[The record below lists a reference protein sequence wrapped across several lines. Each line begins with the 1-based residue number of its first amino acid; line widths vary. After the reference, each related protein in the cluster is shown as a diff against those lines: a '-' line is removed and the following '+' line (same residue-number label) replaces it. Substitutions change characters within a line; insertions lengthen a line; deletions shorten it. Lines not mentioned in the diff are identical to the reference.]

1 MTLQDDLINY
11 VNQQFPNNPVSS
23 IFSQVTSITATFFYI
38 FLIAIA
44 FVIVIRFARRYSMF
58 AGKGPQY
65 GAYSVHWIGGEGYGH
80 GNLSK
85 NIWFD
90 EEHFNSI
97 KTQAPEFK
105 MNFEEFSH
113 LVESEQMFVYDF
125 KVTDHGKVWSFK
137 DTEDVVIVSNGQME
151 SNEFSVAE
159 KNGRFSF
166 TSATFRET
174 ARTVGAF
181 PSSRHYTVVDPYG
194 KKRDV
199 WILDLIPQKPMK
211 VLNEV
216 ITGDSYQVIVKTI
229 GNMEALA
236 KSVVLLPTL
245 IRQQDEIQKLS
256 SEVEDYRRL
265 LLKAQ
270 DRNKALNAL
279 FNKANEFLSQ
289 KMLVGNTRPQTPLQ
303 RVSEIA
309 FTFAAFLIP
318 VLAYLELPSHFPTI
332 DPTIVSVISFIVI
345 LVMRE
350 LWKKEQKKQDELGL
364 IDTGGVQ
371 QMEK

>member
-1 MTLQDDLINY
+1 MTLQDDLVNL

-23 IFSQVTSITATFFYI
+23 LLSQVISVTAAFFYV
-38 FLIAIA
+38 FAIILGL
-44 FVIVIRFARRYSMF
+44 FIVFRFARRYSMF

-65 GAYSVHWIGGEGYGH
+65 GAFSVHWIGGDGYGH

-90 EEHFNSI
+90 EEHLNSI
-97 KTQAPEFK
+97 KNQEPEFN
-105 MNFEEFSH
+105 MNFDEFSN
-113 LVESEQMFVYDF
+113 LVEKGELFVYDF

-181 PSSRHYTVVDPYG
+181 PTSRHFTIVDPYG

-199 WILDLIPQKPMK
+199 WILNLIPQHPQKM
-211 VLNEV
+211 LNDV
-216 ITGDSYQVIVKTI
+216 MTGDQYQVVVKTI
-229 GNMEALA
+229 GNMESLA

-245 IRQQDEIQKLS
+245 IRQQDEIQKLTC
-256 SEVEDYRRL
+256 EVNDYRKL

-270 DRNKALNAL
+270 DKNKALNAL
-279 FNKANEFLSQ
+279 FNKANEFLTQ
-289 KMLVGNTRPQTPLQ
+289 KMLVGYARPQTPLQ

-309 FTFAAFLIP
+309 FILGAFIVP
-318 VLAYLELPSHFPTI
+318 FGSFLELPTSFPTI
-332 DPTIVSVISFIVI
+332 NP
-345 LVMRE
+345 
-350 LWKKEQKKQDELGL
+350 
-364 IDTGGVQ
+364 
-371 QMEK
+371 